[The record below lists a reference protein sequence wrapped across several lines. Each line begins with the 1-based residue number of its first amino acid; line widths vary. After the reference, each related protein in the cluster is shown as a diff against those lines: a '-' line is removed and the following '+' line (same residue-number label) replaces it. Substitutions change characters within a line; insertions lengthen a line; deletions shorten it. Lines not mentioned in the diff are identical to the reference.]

1 MGAAMIHMLEE
12 KFQELGFQPSWLN
25 LSHAAGQEAFIA
37 VLNEAL
43 HQQRSSHAAFT
54 HRLLQ
59 LAQAQG
65 WLKTTSAA
73 VNLSPWDEIHRL
85 WQQVEKHPDPTI
97 QAKGRD
103 GIRKHSQQTA
113 EALQLQAALI
123 AYCRAA
129 GWKPQHLG
137 VAGSPASIG
146 LDQALLEIIECRD
159 RGATELS
166 QKLIEQCEALGC
178 SSPWLLDNRARLLQG
193 RDPEAA
199 TTIWNDLLNDA
210 DPQVRRSAQMAL
222 DQNQSPETEDALERA
237 ISDAKDRGLNTPWR
251 PLLLRRLLED
261 DAVDSACWRQQAA
274 QLPHHDQAAW
284 DLHLRRHRLFH
295 ALVDEQLN
303 QLEQTTSN
311 R

>member
-1 MGAAMIHMLEE
+1 MGTAMIHMLEE

-25 LSHAAGQEAFIA
+25 LSHAAGRGAFIA
-37 VLNEAL
+37 VLDEAV

-65 WLKTTSAA
+65 WLKKTSAA

-85 WQQVEKHPDPTI
+85 WQQVEQHPDPTI

-159 RGATELS
+159 RGATQLS
-166 QKLIEQCEALGC
+166 QKLIEQCERLVSSVGEASGVALAQDVLT
-178 SSPWLLDNRARLLQG
+178 SYAALDGTAQQEFFTRLAEDFDPAPDTVLQ
-193 RDPEAA
+193 AA
-199 TTIWNDLLNDA
+199 T
-210 DPQVRRSAQMAL
+210 
-222 DQNQSPETEDALERA
+222 
-237 ISDAKDRGLNTPWR
+237 
-251 PLLLRRLLED
+251 
-261 DAVDSACWRQQAA
+261 
-274 QLPHHDQAAW
+274 
-284 DLHLRRHRLFH
+284 
-295 ALVDEQLN
+295 
-303 QLEQTTSN
+303 
-311 R
+311 